1 MSVRF
6 IFCAI
11 ALVLVVGAA
20 RADAAGEYKT
30 IEQNSLRITVDTE
43 WIPGAAPG
51 YVPVRWDIT
60 NLGEDRTIEIVGT
73 GSRVSR
79 MARFRQS
86 RPSVRQRLQ
95 LRAGDR
101 VRFTMA
107 VPVSGDMDNM
117 QFVIREDDR
126 TIQTSFVSANRLGE
140 VSALIVAAPNGAY
153 AALAPGWLRAAPA
166 GRGYGGFARGGMVIT
181 GPPGSVTTTVPTT
194 TALPSGPKI
203 DLVLEPARL
212 PTSWLGYTS
221 AQAVVIGAREW
232 DALDTSQR
240 QALLTWTACGG
251 NLILVDAALDALFP
265 DPRQRPIVTGNV
277 ADYFFGRVHLLPS
290 AAIESAGFADTLTAI
305 DNATP
310 KPSWQLPLEPI
321 SSTTGTAGFRLPI
334 PGVNAIPARTYM
346 TILAL
351 FAVLIGPVNHI
362 VLRRRRQQAL
372 VVLTTPLIAALF
384 IAVLA
389 GYVVVVEGFG
399 VRGRVVS
406 FTLLDQTVG
415 QAATRAAVSLYAA
428 GGAPSGGLRF
438 ARDVAVFP
446 TPLDTAPLSG
456 ETLDWSELQQ
466 FSSGFL
472 QARSPTN
479 FETLGYRAARE
490 RLVFSRE
497 GGQVRV
503 SNGLGSTVTRL
514 RFRDGARFYSLG
526 DPLRGGA
533 AAVLRETT
541 TTGRDLLGS
550 ADEALS
556 RFDSLVT
563 NLPDR
568 AYLAV
573 LDRSPF
579 VDVGVREI
587 DERSSFHLV
596 LGRTGPSKGGP
607 YDSVAQP

>member
-1 MSVRF
+1 MRL
-6 IFCAI
+6 IACAI
-11 ALVLVVGAA
+11 VLVLVGPAA

-30 IEQNSLRITVDTE
+30 IEQAMLRITVDTE

-101 VRFTMA
+101 VRFTMP
-107 VPVSGDMDNM
+107 VPASGDMDNM

-126 TIQTSFVSANRLGE
+126 TIPTSFVSANRLGE
-140 VSALIVAAPNGAY
+140 VSALIVAAPNGTY
-153 AALAPGWLRAAPA
+153 TSLAPGWLRAAPA
-166 GRGYGGFARGGMVIT
+166 GRGYGFARGGTVLV
-181 GPPGSVTTTVPTT
+181 GPRGSVTTTVP
-194 TALPSGPKI
+194 PSTPGGPKI
-203 DLVLEPARL
+203 DLILEPARL

-232 DALDTSQR
+232 DALDAAQR
-240 QALLTWTACGG
+240 QALLTWTASGG
-251 NLILVDAALDALFP
+251 SLLLVDAPLDTLFP
-265 DPRQRPIVTGNV
+265 DPQRRPVVTGTV
-277 ADYFFGRVHLLPS
+277 ADHFFGKVHLLSS
-290 AAIESAGFADTLTAI
+290 AAIEDVGFADTLIAVES
-305 DNATP
+305 ATP
-310 KPSWQLPLEPI
+310 KTPWRLPLEPI
-321 SSTTGTAGFRLPI
+321 SSASATRGFRLPI
-334 PGVNAIPARTYM
+334 PGVNAIPARTYL
-346 TILAL
+346 TILTL

-362 VLRRRRQQAL
+362 FLRRRRQQVL

-384 IAVLA
+384 IVVLA

-399 VRGRVVS
+399 VRGRVIS
-406 FTLLDQTVG
+406 FTHLDQAAG

-446 TPLDTAPLSG
+446 TPLDTAPLTA
-456 ETLDWSELQQ
+456 EALDWSELQQ

-472 QARSPTN
+472 NARTPTN

-503 SNGLGSTVTRL
+503 SNGLGPTVTRL
-514 RFRDGARFYSLG
+514 RFREGDRFYSLG
-526 DPLRGGA
+526 EPLRGGA
-533 AAVLRETT
+533 SAVLRETT
-541 TTGRDLLGS
+541 APGRELLRSGD
-550 ADEALS
+550 AVLS
-556 RFDSLVT
+556 EFDDVVT
-563 NLPDR
+563 NLPDG

-573 LDRSPF
+573 LERSPF
-579 VDVGVREI
+579 WDGGVRGI

-596 LGRTGPSKGGP
+596 LGRLGTQPSFALRAPEGRP
-607 YDSVAQP
+607 